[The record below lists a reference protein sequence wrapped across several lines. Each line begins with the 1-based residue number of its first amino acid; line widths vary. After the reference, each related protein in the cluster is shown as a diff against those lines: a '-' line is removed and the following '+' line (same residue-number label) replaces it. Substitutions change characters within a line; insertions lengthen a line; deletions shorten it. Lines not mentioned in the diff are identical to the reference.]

1 MNWIYAIIA
10 TIISYTLFSYFGLRT
25 GEVSS
30 FRDAVLAPFS
40 NIIDFALVL
49 TGSAG
54 FGVAAYYALKS
65 SSYAIPIIISLGL
78 IVSFLFSVFFAD
90 GKITMTKIAGLG
102 IIIIGVLL
110 IK

>member
-10 TIISYTLFSYFGLRT
+10 TIISYTLFSYFGVRT
-25 GEVSS
+25 GEVNT
-30 FRDAVLAPFS
+30 FKEALLAPFS

-49 TGSAG
+49 SGSAG

-78 IVSFLFSVFFAD
+78 TVSFLFSVIFID
-90 GKITMTKIAGLG
+90 GKITITKLAGLG
-102 IIIIGVLL
+102 LIILGILL